1 MVASSAMLIPLQLGL
16 QAVEQVGV
24 NASVDFLAENLL
36 GTLDGQ
42 RSHLLAQ
49 GFTGLHRL
57 LFGFG
62 TCGCNDRVAFLRSA
76 CLGFLDDGL
85 GTTVGVRKTRG
96 RFVAR
101 L

>member
-1 MVASSAMLIPLQLGL
+1 MDASI
-16 QAVEQVGV
+16 
-24 NASVDFLAENLL
+24 DFLAENLL

-42 RSHLLAQ
+42 RCHLLTQ
-49 GFTGLHRL
+49 GFAGLDRL
-57 LFGFG
+57 LLGFG
-62 TCGCNDRVAFLRSA
+62 AGCSNNLVAFLCGA
-76 CLGFLDDGL
+76 GLGFFDDGL